1 MKLEKF
7 SWEWFGEAR
16 VATITKEKTTIVD
29 GKGDEDVI
37 SQRVSDIQHQIDIAF
52 LSSTKCL

>member
-1 MKLEKF
+1 MKLDKF

-29 GKGDEDVI
+29 GKGSEEAPLFY
-37 SQRVSDIQHQIDIAF
+37 RVEELAN
-52 LSSTKCL
+52 TN

>member
-16 VATITKEKTTIVD
+16 VSTITKEKTTIVD
-29 GKGDEDVI
+29 GKGSEEAI
-37 SQRVSDIQHQIDIAF
+37 ANRVEELAQQNRRS
-52 LSSTKCL
+52 